1 MKQIM
6 CAVFDVQAQAY
17 TNPQYFRT
25 KGEAI
30 RAFMDACGKDAQFAA
45 HPEDYIFMQV
55 GTFDWSTGDVVGM
68 QPSGPVKLISGLDCV
83 KPGK

>member
-6 CAVFDVQAQAY
+6 CCVFDVQAQAY

-55 GTFDWSTGDVVGM
+55 GTFDWSTGAVGM
-68 QPSGPVKLISGLDCV
+68 SAGPVKVDCWS
-83 KPGK
+83 